1 MKKIWIWNHYATEM
15 YRNSGGRHYWI
26 AKNLKENYEP
36 TIFCANTFHSSDEK
50 IDTFRKKFI
59 KIKLNDIPFIFV
71 KTIQP
76 NGNGIKRVLNMLL
89 FFFNLIIVAFKYKKI
104 DGKPDVIIASSVHPL
119 TMVAGILVARR
130 FKVPCICEVRDL
142 WPEAIFFFTKV
153 KENSLFGKILIKGEY
168 WIYKNADKI
177 VFTKEGDKDYIIEK
191 GWDSEHGGEI
201 NLDKCFY
208 INNGIDLSDYK
219 ENITKNIFEDEDL
232 VMENKFKVIYCG
244 AIRPVNNVGNIVEC
258 AELLKTHSEIM
269 FLIYGEGIELSK
281 LKELAKTKNLTN
293 IIFKGQVNKKYIP
306 YILSKSSLNILNYS
320 QSQYN
325 WSRGNSSNKLF
336 EYMASGKPIVSTV
349 KMGYCLL
356 KKYNC
361 GVSIEENTP
370 EKLAS
375 KILDIQSL
383 SQIEYEKMSDN
394 SIKAAKDFD
403 FKVLTKKYI
412 EIIDMVL

>member
-15 YRNSGGRHYWI
+15 YKNSGGRHYWI

-36 TIFCANTFHSSDEK
+36 TIFCANTFHNSNEK
-50 IDTFRKKFI
+50 IETSGKKFI
-59 KIKLNDIPFIFV
+59 KIKLNEIPFIFV
-71 KTIQP
+71 KTVKS
-76 NGNGIKRVLNMLL
+76 NKNGIRRVLNMVV
-89 FFFNLIIVAFKYKKI
+89 FFFNLMIVASKYKKS

-119 TMVAGILVARR
+119 TMVAGILMARK
-130 FKVPCICEVRDL
+130 FKIVCICEVRDL

-153 KENSLFGKILIKGEY
+153 KEKSIVGKLLLKVEY

-177 VFTKEGDKDYIIEK
+177 VFTKEGDVDYILEK
-191 GWDSEHGGEI
+191 GWDSDHGGAI
-201 NLDKCFY
+201 DLSKCFY
-208 INNGIDLSDYK
+208 INNGIDLVDYK
-219 ENITKNIFEDEDL
+219 QNITKNILDDEDL
-232 VMENKFKVIYCG
+232 LTENKFKVIYCG

-258 AELLKTHSEIM
+258 AELLKNNSEIV
-269 FLIYGEGIELSK
+269 FLIYGDGNELLK
-281 LKELAKTKNLTN
+281 LKQLAMDKGLTN
-293 IIFKGQVNKKYIP
+293 IVFKGHVNKKYIP

-356 KKYNC
+356 TKYDC
-361 GVSIEENTP
+361 GVTLEENTP

-375 KILDIQSL
+375 KIVDIQRL
-383 SQIEYEKMSDN
+383 PKKEYEKMSNN
-394 SIKAAKDFD
+394 SIEAAKDFD
-403 FKVLTKKYI
+403 FKVLTKKYASII
-412 EIIDMVL
+412 EMVL